1 MAWGYR
7 NRRRYYRR
15 RYYRRGYGRGATRRA
30 YGNMRAAKQQA
41 DNATFTLNVPTKFA
55 TFMKSHTHIDG
66 TPALEQNT
74 VGVYP
79 ISIYDLLRRSEFF
92 NNYANMYDE
101 FKIDKIKVKLLPTAF
116 TVNTN
121 GNYRSLTVYTAW
133 DRTGLNATQ
142 VRSVFDKQ
150 HPQNNKIYCTIGEDI
165 TTYSSAESRTVNPGA
180 NTSITRWLNPKT
192 ITEKSQWLSTALLK
206 SWYDEYNDDLGCFTG
221 IKFDGDDYDLAQI
234 STVAND
240 LNSIIKWSA
249 CAKDN
254 PCFLL
259 EDPSIKFKPTLLV
272 GVYPPIRAD
281 DTTNTTNKIHFNVET
296 EIVCTY
302 RGLRKGKVLS
312 TGEQSSQQLIVGP
325 KPTVIRADGTYNAR
339 TDGLDGYSSVT
350 VEVGG
355 DTPEIPENRLA
366 ARLTDDVVATAKART
381 DQLPDGTSLN
391 GFVEWPQNGQIQWV
405 NVFQTTPQ
413 TENVKWVDAVGI
425 NVSDINLAEQW
436 SQSSTLLLGN
446 VRTTYNN
453 TQQTDYILNSSY
465 PENFNFTTTSDI
477 KYQNIENNNTLVTL
491 RNDSVNC
498 IDEEFFVGDIGAV
511 KLNVSEQD
519 QIQRNPKL
527 NPNDY
532 FVQGEVN
539 QQTGENWVKFGV
551 TLPDGQ
557 HSKIVNQG
565 TDMEEQV
572 HLPKLY
578 ANRISGYFRMPT
590 IDATTI
596 TQPGRYAIGNF
607 EGGQNVLE
615 IVRLPDQEP
624 NANTNTRAVKIKT
637 RSDGKE
643 EEIPAEFTM
652 GTFDINIPTVPEITH
667 FKYKTR
673 NYNSITNE
681 PLNEYFTGK
690 LEAGAEKV
698 ISFSGELEDDTGTWL
713 LVYKNNNIYGAWPFY
728 IPQNG
733 MDMITYDLHISN
745 FGNNTPLYYS
755 IIKAADVND
764 TLEFIQTFGF
774 SNDSGDIV
782 LPLSINTKVVL
793 KNNASSWIN
802 GDQSGTTKYVYFRGN
817 NTYKYTIDDI
827 VQGMNITVDGN
838 SGVYYNPVV
847 QYQYDQNTFVIPD
860 FTPIPLPDD
869 GGEDEAGPET
879 NLSKNKK
886 VTVKK

>member
-15 RYYRRGYGRGATRRA
+15 RYYRRGYGSRGATRRA

-74 VGVYP
+74 TGVYP

-142 VRSVFDKQ
+142 VRSIFDKQ

-206 SWYDEYNDDLGCFTG
+206 KWYEEYNDDLGCFTG

-281 DTTNTTNKIHFNVET
+281 DTTNTSNKIHFNVET

-325 KPTVIRADGTYNAR
+325 KPTVIRSDGTYNAR
-339 TDGLDGYSSVT
+339 SDGLDGYSSVT

-355 DTPEIPENRLA
+355 GENPGDNHLAFVLNNEIIESAKQRQDHATTGGESLNNVIDWPKLGEVNWGQLVSTLPDANAKYVDAAIVNVGAVVLPSEWTQATPLTLAAVRTKYQDMFDSNNAVYPENFEFTPRYDIPYNNNTAPGTNTIVRLENTNVNCMNQLINVGDITA
-366 ARLTDDVVATAKART
+366 TQYAGEQPTDEELQAEVDANPIINPTTHGAYVNTENGVNYYYFTF
-381 DQLPDGTSLN
+381 QLPDGLH
-391 GFVEWPQNGQIQWV
+391 
-405 NVFQTTPQ
+405 
-413 TENVKWVDAVGI
+413 VK
-425 NVSDINLAEQW
+425 
-436 SQSSTLLLGN
+436 
-446 VRTTYNN
+446 
-453 TQQTDYILNSSY
+453 TD
-465 PENFNFTTTSDI
+465 PTD
-477 KYQNIENNNTLVTL
+477 
-491 RNDSVNC
+491 
-498 IDEEFFVGDIGAV
+498 
-511 KLNVSEQD
+511 
-519 QIQRNPKL
+519 
-527 NPNDY
+527 
-532 FVQGEVN
+532 
-539 QQTGENWVKFGV
+539 
-551 TLPDGQ
+551 PDGM
-557 HSKIVNQG
+557 KIELPRLYGNQFEG
-565 TDMEEQV
+565 KFR
-572 HLPKLY
+572 LPQG
-578 ANRISGYFRMPT
+578 AQNQR
-590 IDATTI
+590 I
-596 TQPGRYAIGNF
+596 TQPGRYIWGNVVQEASGQPQIWEVAPAPASNSSNLYNLPKTVRAIRVGDTNNNDNLFTLGSF
-607 EGGQNVLE
+607 EV
-615 IVRLPDQEP
+615 D
-624 NANTNTRAVKIKT
+624 
-637 RSDGKE
+637 
-643 EEIPAEFTM
+643 IPS
-652 GTFDINIPTVPEITH
+652 IPEITT
-667 FKYKTR
+667 FNVRAVSGGVATIEYDYLSDWNTLTVGQSVTETFNPGVEKDVGYWICVFVNKEKGYYGGFTFNVGEGDYTQAQFNVNLVNTENSATDLLYTFL
-673 NYNSITNE
+673 NYEPTNE
-681 PLNEYFTGK
+681 GQNPSYTTLGFGTADETYLPLCMP
-690 LEAGAEKV
+690 
-698 ISFSGELEDDTGTWL
+698 I
-713 LVYKNNNIYGAWPFY
+713 
-728 IPQNG
+728 
-733 MDMITYDLHISN
+733 
-745 FGNNTPLYYS
+745 NTP
-755 IIKAADVND
+755 D
-764 TLEFIQTFGF
+764 TVYTLNPGE
-774 SNDSGDIV
+774 SGDIDV
-782 LPLSINTKVVL
+782 HFYSQPSPANLGMVQQYYNKAIWTFNNEAVAEPESTTLSTRSSSAKSTTTKFKTNSNPNIKVVR
-793 KNNASSWIN
+793 K
-802 GDQSGTTKYVYFRGN
+802 
-817 NTYKYTIDDI
+817 
-827 VQGMNITVDGN
+827 
-838 SGVYYNPVV
+838 
-847 QYQYDQNTFVIPD
+847 
-860 FTPIPLPDD
+860 
-869 GGEDEAGPET
+869 
-879 NLSKNKK
+879 
-886 VTVKK
+886 